1 MRRPRTADEYVEQVR
16 QAMYEVDELRA
27 CLDYDHESMK
37 HMAPFIDDLERHV
50 KNIYEDM
57 KQGSYVFQPQSDL
70 PFMDIVNRWGDSI
83 PFYQLLNMI
92 NRTHREGLDVDGED
106 R

>member
-1 MRRPRTADEYVEQVR
+1 MRRPSTADEYVEMVR

-37 HMAPFIDDLERHV
+37 HMAPFMADLERHV
-50 KNIYEDM
+50 NKVYDDM
-57 KQGSYVFQPQSDL
+57 KQGNYIFQPNVDL
-70 PFMDIVNRWGDSI
+70 PFMEIVNRWGDSI
-83 PFYQLLNMI
+83 PFYQLLRVI
-92 NRTHREGLDVDGED
+92 NQTHREGLDVEQN

>member
-1 MRRPRTADEYVEQVR
+1 MRRPRTADEYVELVR

-50 KNIYEDM
+50 NKVYDDM
-57 KQGSYVFQPQSDL
+57 KQGSYIFQPNADL
-70 PFMDIVNRWGDSI
+70 PFMEIVNKWGDSI
-83 PFYQLLNMI
+83 PFYQLLRVI
-92 NRTHREGLDVDGED
+92 NQTHREGLDVEQE
-106 R
+106 